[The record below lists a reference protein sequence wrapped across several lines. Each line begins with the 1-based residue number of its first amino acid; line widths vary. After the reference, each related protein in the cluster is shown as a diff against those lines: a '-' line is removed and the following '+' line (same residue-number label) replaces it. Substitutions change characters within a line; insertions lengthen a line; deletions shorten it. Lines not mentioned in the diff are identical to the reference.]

1 MPESRRDTGQRR
13 PLPDISAMQD
23 TGRSPLHLLLD
34 DWASRDG
41 ARGFDRRRRARDL
54 ARQPRTLRR
63 QEDQGRLERKGVT
76 ASKRRIGGIMRE
88 RGMRARTRA
97 DGSDCARRGPTRPGP
112 RTCRTRGSDGYVP
125 HARPAGDLTS
135 VRVGGGWAYVC
146 LLAGLADRG
155 IAGHS
160 AGRPRDAGLVLAV
173 FAALDFPLTDVQ
185 ETGVCR
191 PEGSAGPSSRI
202 LTLGD
207 NSMQADRVRET
218 ERINDAF
225 LEEVVP
231 FAVHGA
237 TIVDARG
244 MTKNGWLVSDGR
256 SIVETGCAE
265 TDFETACRLV
275 HVEQDHIVNANG
287 MVMAPGYV
295 DIHSHGAWG
304 SSFDDGEKGITTARA
319 GHMAHGTTR
328 QVLSL
333 ITNPIDVICGNLKT
347 VHDMM
352 PDRPDILGAHLEGP
366 FLAMPRKGAH
376 DPNCLV
382 DPTPDLVSR
391 MLDAAD
397 GCLRQ
402 ITIAP
407 ELPHG
412 IDAIRRFFLAGVV
425 PAVGHCDAD
434 YQTARKGFDA
444 GAGIMTHMFN
454 AMNGLHH
461 RDPGPIPAAVEDPR
475 VTIELIN
482 DGFHVQDPM
491 VKLGFGLAPHR
502 IAFVTDAMAATD
514 CPDGHYL
521 LGALDVDVRD
531 GHARLASNGAIAGS
545 TLLLEKAVSR
555 AVLELGISPVDAV
568 EAATLTPARAFGFD
582 RRNDVTGFPIGLL
595 APGFAADVL
604 LLDQETWTV
613 RRVWCN
619 GHPVR

>member
-1 MPESRRDTGQRR
+1 MIRANAARYP
-13 PLPDISAMQD
+13 ISAQCRIPDVPRSTYYWM
-23 TGRSPLHLLLD
+23 TGHPGTERADPIAGD
-34 DWASRDG
+34 VRAVWRDG
-41 ARGFDRRRRARDL
+41 RERYGARKIKA
-54 ARQPRTLRR
+54 A
-63 QEDQGRLERKGVT
+63 LERKGCHRVQET
-76 ASKRRIGGIMRE
+76 HRQHHARTGHDE
-88 RGMRARTRA
+88 RVRARTVRTA
-97 DGSDCARRGPTRPGP
+97 QDAGQRGEAREPVGPAGLTAAP
-112 RTCRTRGSDGYVP
+112 RT
-125 HARPAGDLTS
+125 HPASDLTY
-135 VRVGGGWAYVC
+135 VRVGGDWAYVC
-146 LLAGLADRG
+146 LLAGLANRG
-155 IAGHS
+155 IVGHS
-160 AGRPRDAGLVLAV
+160 AGRTRDASLVLGA
-173 FAALDFPLTDVQ
+173 FATLDFPLTNVQ

-287 MVMAPGYV
+287 MVMTPGYV

-366 FLAMPRKGAH
+366 FLAMSRKGAH

>member
-1 MPESRRDTGQRR
+1 MIRADAARYPISAQCRIPDVPRPTYYWMTGHPGTERADPIAGDVRAVRRD
-13 PLPDISAMQD
+13 
-23 TGRSPLHLLLD
+23 GRE
-34 DWASRDG
+34 RYG
-41 ARGFDRRRRARDL
+41 ARKIKA
-54 ARQPRTLRR
+54 T
-63 QEDQGRLERKGVT
+63 LERKGVT
-76 ASKRRIGGIMRE
+76 ASRRRIGNIMRE
-88 RGMRARTRA
+88 QGMRARTRA
-97 DGSDCARRGPTRPGP
+97 DGPNRTGRGPTRPGS
-112 RTCRTRGSDGYVP
+112 RTCRTRGFDGYAP
-125 HARPAGDLTS
+125 HTHPASDLTY
-135 VRVGGGWAYVC
+135 VRVGGDWAYVC
-146 LLAGLADRG
+146 LLVDLANRG
-155 IAGHS
+155 IVGHS
-160 AGRPRDAGLVLAV
+160 AGRTRDASLVLGA
-173 FAALDFPLTDVQ
+173 FATLDFPLTDVQ

-287 MVMAPGYV
+287 MVMTPGYV

-555 AVLELGISPVDAV
+555 AVL
-568 EAATLTPARAFGFD
+568 
-582 RRNDVTGFPIGLL
+582 
-595 APGFAADVL
+595 
-604 LLDQETWTV
+604 
-613 RRVWCN
+613 
-619 GHPVR
+619 

>member
-1 MPESRRDTGQRR
+1 MADPKHPRHHDEAFKRQIVQSCESGKPSREIRAGH
-13 PLPDISAMQD
+13 DIA
-23 TGRSPLHLLLD
+23 RSTP
-34 DWASRDG
+34 
-41 ARGFDRRRRARDL
+41 RRRVQGIRDS
-54 ARQPRTLRR
+54 
-63 QEDQGRLERKGVT
+63 G
-76 ASKRRIGGIMRE
+76 S
-88 RGMRARTRA
+88 TRA
-97 DGSDCARRGPTRPGP
+97 ADNRTPGRNELIEPGS
-112 RTCRTRGSDGYVP
+112 RTCRTRGSDGYAP
-125 HARPAGDLTS
+125 HTHPAGDLTY
-135 VRVGGGWAYVC
+135 VRVGSGWAYVC
-146 LLAGLADRG
+146 LLVDLADRG
-155 IAGHS
+155 IVGHS
-160 AGRPRDAGLVLAV
+160 AGRTRDASLVPGA
-173 FAALDFPLTDVQ
+173 FATLDFPLTDVQ

-265 TDFETACRLV
+265 MDFETACRLV

-287 MVMAPGYV
+287 MVMTPGYV

>member
-1 MPESRRDTGQRR
+1 MIRANAARYPISAQCRIPDVPRSTYYWMTGHPGTERADPIAGDVRAVRRD
-13 PLPDISAMQD
+13 
-23 TGRSPLHLLLD
+23 GRE
-34 DWASRDG
+34 RYG
-41 ARGFDRRRRARDL
+41 ARKIKA
-54 ARQPRTLRR
+54 A
-63 QEDQGRLERKGVT
+63 LERKGRHRVQET
-76 ASKRRIGGIMRE
+76 HRQHHARTGHDE
-88 RGMRARTRA
+88 RGRARTVRTA
-97 DGSDCARRGPTRPGP
+97 QDAGQRGEAREPVGPAGLTAAP
-112 RTCRTRGSDGYVP
+112 RT
-125 HARPAGDLTS
+125 HPASDLTY
-135 VRVGGGWAYVC
+135 VRVGGDWAYVC
-146 LLAGLADRG
+146 LLVDLANRG

-160 AGRPRDAGLVLAV
+160 AGRTRDASLVLGA
-173 FAALDFPLTDVQ
+173 FATLDFPLTDVQ

-207 NSMQADRVRET
+207 NSMQADRVREM

-287 MVMAPGYV
+287 MVMTPGYV

>member
-1 MPESRRDTGQRR
+1 MAGHPGTERADPIAGDVRAVRRD
-13 PLPDISAMQD
+13 
-23 TGRSPLHLLLD
+23 GRERH
-34 DWASRDG
+34 G
-41 ARGFDRRRRARDL
+41 AGKIKA
-54 ARQPRTLRR
+54 A
-63 QEDQGRLERKGVT
+63 LERKGCHRVQET
-76 ASKRRIGGIMRE
+76 HRQHHARTGHAGAYA
-88 RGMRARTRA
+88 RGRSEPHGTRA
-97 DGSDCARRGPTRPGP
+97 DEARLANLLGRGF
-112 RTCRTRGSDGYVP
+112 DGYAP
-125 HARPAGDLTS
+125 HTHLAGDLTY

-155 IAGHS
+155 IVGHS
-160 AGRPRDAGLVLAV
+160 VGRARDAGLVLSA
-173 FAALDFPLTDVQ
+173 FATLGFPLTDVQ

-218 ERINDAF
+218 ERIDDAF

-287 MVMAPGYV
+287 MVMTPGYV

-366 FLAMPRKGAH
+366 FLAMSRKGAH

-391 MLDAAD
+391 ML
-397 GCLRQ
+397 
-402 ITIAP
+402 
-407 ELPHG
+407 
-412 IDAIRRFFLAGVV
+412 
-425 PAVGHCDAD
+425 AVGHCDAD

-604 LLDQETWTV
+604 LLAQETWTV

>member
-1 MPESRRDTGQRR
+1 MIRANAARYPISAQCRIPDVPRSTYYWMTGHPGTERADPIAGDVRAVRRD
-13 PLPDISAMQD
+13 
-23 TGRSPLHLLLD
+23 GRE
-34 DWASRDG
+34 RYG
-41 ARGFDRRRRARDL
+41 ARKIKA
-54 ARQPRTLRR
+54 A
-63 QEDQGRLERKGVT
+63 LERKGCHRVQET
-76 ASKRRIGGIMRE
+76 HRQHHARTGHDE
-88 RGMRARTRA
+88 RVRARTVRTA
-97 DGSDCARRGPTRPGP
+97 QDAGQRGEARDPVG
-112 RTCRTRGSDGYVP
+112 
-125 HARPAGDLTS
+125 PAGLTAAPRMHPASDLTY
-135 VRVGGGWAYVC
+135 VRVGGDWAYVC
-146 LLAGLADRG
+146 LLAGLANRG
-155 IAGHS
+155 IVGHS
-160 AGRPRDAGLVLAV
+160 AGRTRDASLVLGA
-173 FAALDFPLTDVQ
+173 FATLDFPLTNVQ

-207 NSMQADRVRET
+207 NSMQADRVREM

-287 MVMAPGYV
+287 MVMTPGYV